1 VFGDRFAHHYY
12 DAADGGTP
20 KLSIRDIRWAGGWP
34 SLGDPLS
41 GNRQIGRGGVYFQI
55 VDRASGAV
63 VDNPACGY
71 EGADIRTSAAPAG
84 PCGQWRLD
92 ARASGMSLLN
102 RFSNKVAEVAA
113 CVNAEGARVAQWG
126 WLDNDCQKF
135 DVAATTDGWS
145 RIVSRLNGRVLAPA
159 GCGGVGSPVQTVTW
173 TGADCQQ
180 FRLDPVGDVLI
191 ADTTGRHALIVG
203 GERLWRF
210 VPYQDGWF
218 SVVGTGNGRPLA
230 HAGATRLVLGRRGA
244 VTPQALWRIEVTGDG
259 GYRLVDR
266 NGVPAITGREGG
278 TTRVLLLSPR

>member
-1 VFGDRFAHHYY
+1 
-12 DAADGGTP
+12 
-20 KLSIRDIRWAGGWP
+20 
-34 SLGDPLS
+34 
-41 GNRQIGRGGVYFQI
+41 
-55 VDRASGAV
+55 
-63 VDNPACGY
+63 
-71 EGADIRTSAAPAG
+71 
-84 PCGQWRLD
+84 
-92 ARASGMSLLN
+92 MSLLN

-135 DVAATTDGWS
+135 DVAATAGGWS

-173 TGADCQQ
+173 TGAECQQ

-191 ADTTGRHALIVG
+191 ADTTGRHALTVG
-203 GERLWRF
+203 GTRRWRF

-218 SVVGTGNGRPLA
+218 SVVGAGNGRPLA
-230 HAGATRLVLGRRGA
+230 HAGATRLVLGRRGV
-244 VTPQALWRIEVTGDG
+244 VTADALWRIEVLGDG

-266 NGVPAITGREGG
+266 NGVPAVTEGDGG